1 MFTYEAGSPDLYVYT
16 DQQGNRT
23 YFFGGNTA
31 SDRANWQVWKFV
43 DPAGNTAYVGHAT
56 TASSAVSDGYNADGT
71 ISKAFDSSG
80 RRYCYS
86 YTTIDDDSRLD
97 RVTAEINAEGGWGD
111 CGSETLVGKVEY
123 DYYSA
128 SDQTHRPAGHLKL
141 VTVTTPLSFD
151 SQVQSAVP
159 LLARK
164 QHYRYYTQAYDNSA
178 GRRGGIGMI
187 KMVIGPE
194 GCRRFDWGED
204 GVESPPVLDNG
215 FLTASDSSL
224 KPYADAYFEYP
235 SGGDRVWSVYF
246 DGECGCSGGANG
258 EYKLTYDDT
267 NPGFSGTSGYDTA
280 WNRRVVIEPPTGGA
294 WSTQYFDELGQP
306 LSRVLTDA
314 TPGTGTPATWV
325 TQIVHTSDGQVT
337 EVHTPANVSGY
348 THNTSG
354 NPDGSITTSGS
365 AGLVHYYQRI
375 ASGDTKGFLEGVR
388 QKEGSSNLST
398 NSTFLSWTQYLTRDL
413 SIASGVNVTRP
424 MVEKT
429 RAFHTATTDHTDT
442 TKYDETTQAY
452 TWWENSTTTDVLYF
466 TGKQITTTAP
476 AVSTAKNGSGL
487 GHHDQAATCVRTAPR
502 RSPNRHAVSFHTR
515 HTPAARRPSAS
526 RTSRPTGLSRRV
538 TTPTPIGGSP
548 RMGMVLIVRLN
559 TPTTTRAA
567 PAKRRSP
574 AGA

>member
-1 MFTYEAGSPDLYVYT
+1 MAGNPFESGQAGEALGSIRLATGTYSPMEVDLAFPAQVPWVVGRTFNARQADSGGTHFDSNGYQGKNWFQISQPEIRLYDADSTPSTKQAADLIYLVYGADRYVEFQRTDNDANTFRGVNGAAGVFTYEAGSPDLYVYT

-128 SDQTHRPAGHLKL
+128 SDQTHGPAGHLKL

-325 TQIVHTSDGQVT
+325 TQIVRNSDGQVT

-388 QKEGSSNLST
+388 KRRGRAI
-398 NSTFLSWTQYLTRDL
+398 FPP
-413 SIASGVNVTRP
+413 TRP
-424 MVEKT
+424 
-429 RAFHTATTDHTDT
+429 
-442 TKYDETTQAY
+442 
-452 TWWENSTTTDVLYF
+452 SSP
-466 TGKQITTTAP
+466 G
-476 AVSTAKNGSGL
+476 
-487 GHHDQAATCVRTAPR
+487 
-502 RSPNRHAVSFHTR
+502 RS
-515 HTPAARRPSAS
+515 
-526 RTSRPTGLSRRV
+526 TSRA
-538 TTPTPIGGSP
+538 I
-548 RMGMVLIVRLN
+548 
-559 TPTTTRAA
+559 
-567 PAKRRSP
+567 
-574 AGA
+574 